1 MKRTLLTIA
10 TLIIGGTSMCFG
22 QQFPKLHD
30 EDIEASR
37 KYQNG
42 NIFQKD
48 LLLYVDMLGKTH
60 PYYADAKK
68 HARLNKGIRRWYKEC
83 GGFSDTLQFAAFLQ
97 TLTAPLNDGHTI
109 VRYWDTFEKVFPFG
123 VIIDGNSP
131 AIINLTSKD
140 MNGSLGKSVKSING
154 KTIPEILRL
163 ARPYVSADNWL
174 NYEDMV
180 AQFFSFADFWKVLG
194 MSNEMLHIVTDDGL
208 EMDIPAVSRSEL
220 QLAKLEE
227 KVSDKFTA
235 IRRVLFEYEILE
247 KESICYLQFN
257 QFADRMTHPDHPEL
271 PRFDFV
277 LSDMMK
283 EIEDKNIE
291 TLVIDLQ
298 YNGGGNSALGQLL
311 MSWLHPFNKT
321 NWTDV
326 DVRIS
331 DLLCEH
337 YPSYSKYTIGGETLE
352 TGKVYDMYSFDQT
365 RPNMDYEVPEDF
377 VQDTSNYVRNLDVD
391 RIFKGNV
398 IFIESRGSLS
408 SSEMLL
414 TTARDNGVG
423 IIIGET
429 SGANPCN
436 YGDIL
441 YSILPNTSTLVGTS
455 CKYFTRVNKAL
466 LDEEY
471 LVPDVI
477 IDLDA
482 PEKDLVWEWILK
494 NYGKQH

>member
-1 MKRTLLTIA
+1 MKRALLTIGIA
-10 TLIIGGTSMCFG
+10 IISMCGCFG
-22 QQFPKLHD
+22 QKMPKLHN
-30 EDIEASR
+30 EAVEAS
-37 KYQNG
+37 KEYQNG
-42 NIFQKD
+42 NAFQKD

-60 PYYADAKK
+60 PYYAEKKNVARLNRDAKK
-68 HARLNKGIRRWYKEC
+68 WYKEC
-83 GGFSDTLQFAAFLQ
+83 GNITDTLKFAAFLQ
-97 TLTAPLNDGHTI
+97 TISIPLNDGHTA
-109 VRYWDTFEKVFPFG
+109 VRYWDSFEKVFPFG
-123 VIIDGNSP
+123 VIIDDQSP
-131 AIINLTSKD
+131 VVINLTSKD
-140 MNGSLGKSVKSING
+140 MKDFLGKSVKSING
-154 KTIPEILRL
+154 KSVQEILKI

-174 NYEDMV
+174 NYEDLV
-180 AQFFSFADFWKVLG
+180 VQFFSFADFWQILG
-194 MSNEMLHIVTDDGL
+194 MSNEMLYIVTDDGM
-208 EMDIPAVSRSEL
+208 EMQIPAVSKTDIQIAR
-220 QLAKLEE
+220 LEE
-227 KVSDKFTA
+227 KVSNKFTA
-235 IRRVLFEYEILE
+235 KRRVVFEYEILE

-257 QFADRMTHPDHPEL
+257 QFADRMTHPNHPEL

-277 LSDMMK
+277 LMDMMK
-283 EIEDKNIE
+283 EIEEKNIE

-331 DLLCEH
+331 DLLCEL
-337 YPSYSKYTIGGETLE
+337 YPKYRHYTINEEPLE

-365 RPNMDYEVPEDF
+365 KPNMDYEVPENF
-377 VQDTSNYVRNLDVD
+377 VQDTSSYVVNLDPNK
-391 RIFKGNV
+391 IFKGNV

-414 TTARDNGVG
+414 TTSRDNGVG
-423 IIIGET
+423 IIVGET

-455 CKYFTRVNKAL
+455 CKYFTRVNKNL

-477 IDLDA
+477 IDLDD

-494 NYGKQH
+494 NYGR